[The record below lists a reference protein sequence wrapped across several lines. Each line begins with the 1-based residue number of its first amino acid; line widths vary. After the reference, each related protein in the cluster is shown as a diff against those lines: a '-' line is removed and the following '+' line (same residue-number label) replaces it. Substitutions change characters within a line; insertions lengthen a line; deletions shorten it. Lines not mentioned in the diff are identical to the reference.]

1 MLPLTL
7 TGSEWQLYRE
17 LCACASL
24 LCLGGCHSVRE
35 GCLQHIPPGV
45 DLQLL
50 VRTCR
55 HSGVFLVSEASAP
68 LSLPSMVSHRDAL
81 VVYLHQLLF
90 GAQRDVS
97 PPSFAG
103 VIVAGFGFAI
113 FIAFSLTMGA
123 LKDVQNLF

>member
-1 MLPLTL
+1 MLPLAL
-7 TGSEWQLYRE
+7 TGSEWQLYGE

-24 LCLGGCHSVRE
+24 PCLGGCHSARE

-50 VRTCR
+50 VRACG
-55 HSGVFLVSEASAP
+55 HSGYFWLRGVSAP
-68 LSLPSMVSHRDAL
+68 PLPSMVSHRDAL
-81 VVYLHQLLF
+81 VVYLRQLLF
-90 GAQRDVS
+90 GAQRAAS

-103 VIVAGFGFAI
+103 VVVAGFGFAI
-113 FIAFSLTMGA
+113 FIAFSLTMGE